1 MNGKKVD
8 STFEIN
14 VLQSTN
20 SLKRLKDVIL
30 SYLDLSRQYMD
41 RMTIYN
47 YKGLELD
54 DVDVPYL
61 LPEEVIY
68 VSLEGSS
75 FNVLNYIYEYEMV
88 KWIKAGGY
96 GKVYLGKHVLKKDKY
111 AAIKKNDIS
120 NLTTDE
126 IYSISREALYLQSF
140 THKNIIR
147 YINSYSY
154 ENHFFTV
161 MDWAQ
166 GGELVNYLSE
176 QKLLSEKESKRIFR
190 QIHDAVKYIH
200 SRNVIHRDLK
210 PNNILFLDTDREH
223 VVLID
228 FGISGYNSGNVKETI
243 KAGTTKFIP
252 PELAAGLTYSS
263 SPKFDIWA
271 LGVILYSML
280 FGNFPFDAPK
290 DSEIINKIIKENHK
304 FPSNILISKSGYN
317 LINGLLEKN
326 STLRIE
332 LNDPLFNEWYEDT
345 RYEFFNLVS
354 LQSLL

>member
-8 STFEIN
+8 STFEIRIRP
-14 VLQSTN
+14 SCN

-30 SYLDLSRQYMD
+30 SYLELSRQYMD
-41 RMTIYN
+41 RMIVYN
-47 YKGLELD
+47 YKGLEID

-61 LPEEVIY
+61 LAEEVLYLSID
-68 VSLEGSS
+68 GSN
-75 FNVLNYIYEYEMV
+75 FNIINYIYEFEIV

-96 GKVYLGKHVLKKDKY
+96 GKVFLGKHVIRKDHY
-111 AAIKKNDIS
+111 AAVKKIDIS
-120 NLTTDE
+120 NLSTDE

-140 THKNIIR
+140 THRNIIK
-147 YINSYSY
+147 YINSYIY
-154 ENHFFTV
+154 ENHFYTV
-161 MDWAQ
+161 MDYAQ
-166 GGELVNYLSE
+166 GGELVNYLAEQKVLSE
-176 QKLLSEKESKRIFR
+176 QESKRIFR
-190 QIHDAVKYIH
+190 QIQDAVKYIH

-210 PNNILFLDTDREH
+210 PNNIMFLDAKREN

-228 FGISGYNSGNVKETI
+228 FGISGYNSGNVKETV

-280 FGNFPFDAPK
+280 FGVFPFEAAK
-290 DSEIINKIIKENHK
+290 DSDIVNKIIKENHK
-304 FPSNILISKSGYN
+304 FPNNITISKTGYA

-326 STLRIE
+326 SALRLE
-332 LNDPLFNEWYEDT
+332 LNDPLFQEWYCE
-345 RYEFFNLVS
+345 V
-354 LQSLL
+354 